1 MKNYFYDM
9 EQNIEFKNVKSLFQ
23 QQLQN
28 DVKSIKKHPKLSTPA
43 NKTDYLYR
51 LTTNEYNKLII
62 VNNSKSYKKLTNPH

>member
-1 MKNYFYDM
+1 M
-9 EQNIEFKNVKSLFQ
+9 ERNIEFKNVKSLSQ

-28 DVKSIKKHPKLSTPA
+28 DVKSIKQHPKLSTPA
-43 NKTDYLYR
+43 NKTNYLYR

>member
-1 MKNYFYDM
+1 M
-9 EQNIEFKNVKSLFQ
+9 ERNIEFKNVKSLFQ

-28 DVKSIKKHPKLSTPA
+28 DVKSIKQHQKLSTPA
-43 NKTDYLYR
+43 NKTNYLYR